1 MIADRFA
8 SDSPRMIRL
17 DETTSTNTALAAMPD
32 ARHGTVVITD
42 CQTAGRGQRGNS
54 WEAAPG
60 LNVTM
65 SILLEPRS
73 ITAAGQFAVS
83 EIVALGVAN
92 IISLLARPDD
102 RITVKWPNDI
112 YAGDRKIAGILIE
125 NTLAGNRI
133 IKSIAGIGVNIN
145 QPRFES
151 DAPNPVSL
159 LQLTGI
165 EQHIPTVADL
175 IAREILSLADLY
187 DTPSRLQQLHEQ
199 YISMLWRRDGF
210 HPYIDTATGRRFSA
224 AIADVAPTGHITLI
238 DESTSHRHTYAFKEV
253 QAVID

>member
-1 MIADRFA
+1 MVW
-8 SDSPRMIRL
+8 L
-17 DETTSTNTALAAMPD
+17 DETPSTNTALASMTHAG
-32 ARHGTVVITD
+32 HGTVVITD
-42 CQTAGRGQRGNS
+42 RQTAGRGQRGNS
-54 WEAAPG
+54 WEATPG

-65 SILLEPRS
+65 SMLIEPRA
-73 ITAAGQFAVS
+73 ITAAGQFAIS

-133 IKSIAGIGVNIN
+133 VKSIAGIGVNIN
-145 QPRFES
+145 QPSFES

-165 EQHIPTVADL
+165 EQHIPTVAEL
-175 IAREILSLADLY
+175 IAREIMSLADLY
-187 DTPSRLQQLHEQ
+187 DTPTRLSQLHEQ
-199 YISMLWRRDGF
+199 YISMLWRRDGY
-210 HPYIDTATGRRFSA
+210 HPYIETATGRTFSA

-238 DESTSHRHTYAFKEV
+238 DDTASRSTYAFKEI
-253 QAVID
+253 QAVI

>member
-1 MIADRFA
+1 MIW
-8 SDSPRMIRL
+8 L
-17 DETTSTNTALAAMPD
+17 DEATSTNTVLASMPD
-32 ARHGTVVITD
+32 ARHGTVVITRN
-42 CQTAGRGQRGNS
+42 QTAGRGQRGNS

-65 SILLEPRS
+65 SMLIEPRA

-92 IISLLARPDD
+92 IVSLLAGPDD
-102 RITVKWPNDI
+102 KITVKWPNDI

-125 NTLAGNRI
+125 NTLAGSRI

-145 QPRFES
+145 QRRFES

-159 LQLTGI
+159 YQLTGI
-165 EQHIPTVADL
+165 EQHIPTVANL

-199 YISMLWRRDGF
+199 YLSMLWRRDGF
-210 HPYIDTATGRRFSA
+210 HPYIEAATGRRFRG
-224 AIADVAPTGHITLI
+224 AIADVAPTGHLTLI
-238 DESTSHRHTYAFKEV
+238 DESTSLRHTYAFKEV
-253 QAVID
+253 ISHSDKL

>member
-1 MIADRFA
+1 MIW
-8 SDSPRMIRL
+8 L
-17 DETTSTNTALAAMPD
+17 DETTSTNTALASMPD

-54 WEAAPG
+54 WEASPG

-65 SILLEPRS
+65 SMLLEPRS

-92 IISLLARPDD
+92 ILSLLARPAD

-133 IKSIAGIGVNIN
+133 MKSIAGIGVNIN

-210 HPYIDTATGRRFSA
+210 HPYIDTATGRRLSA